1 MSTLDVPQRLTDPVA
16 AMRPA
21 VVQRDEV
28 IARSTQ
34 EAMRP
39 AVVQRD
45 HQLTAD
51 SEIGDLYVPQ

>member
-34 EAMRP
+34 EAI
-39 AVVQRD
+39 V
-45 HQLTAD
+45 
-51 SEIGDLYVPQ
+51 VPQ